1 MFGSHPFR
9 DVIGRR
15 VIVHLTGGDT
25 WRGTLVAYRDEW
37 LTLTGAQY
45 VDEHGTMG
53 ADGDIM
59 LPECGIE
66 WMQVTDSGEEV
77 AS

>member
-1 MFGSHPFR
+1 MFERHPLR
-9 DVIGRR
+9 KAVGHR
-15 VIVHLTGGDT
+15 VVAQAYGDT
-25 WRGTLVAYRDEW
+25 WRGRLTQVKAGW
-37 LTLTGAQY
+37 LTLTDAEY
-45 VDEHGTMG
+45 LDAHGSQN
-53 ADGDIM
+53 ADGEIM